1 MCPRMLLDPI
11 RGTAR
16 AFGTREQG
24 DGRKWVL
31 SRLLKAYEESAT
43 ITPVVGPDRS
53 GLRLYSCS
61 LVLCEGG
68 EWGRGCESTVG
79 ASGSGRMPTE
89 KKKAGPCAWVPRR
102 NVVPRHLHRVCGHSG
117 SQIHTRHQRFDT
129 SKVAT
134 ARHPQASSRESFS
147 SSSG

>member
-89 KKKAGPCAWVPRR
+89 RKKQDHARGAGA
-102 NVVPRHLHRVCGHSG
+102 
-117 SQIHTRHQRFDT
+117 
-129 SKVAT
+129 
-134 ARHPQASSRESFS
+134 EYS
-147 SSSG
+147 SSSFAQSVWTLWFTNKHSPPTF

>member
-68 EWGRGCESTVG
+68 EWGRGCECMARSVWLQAHADKKERGRSMRVG
-79 ASGSGRMPTE
+79 AGAEYSSLSFAQSVWTLECVDTE
-89 KKKAGPCAWVPRR
+89 VYK
-102 NVVPRHLHRVCGHSG
+102 
-117 SQIHTRHQRFDT
+117 
-129 SKVAT
+129 
-134 ARHPQASSRESFS
+134 
-147 SSSG
+147 